1 MTDRIRRTDRI
12 RLTYAFDAYCGWCYG
27 LGPALRQFAD
37 DNADRIDIDLRVLSG
52 GLFSGPRALPVA
64 AYPHIPAANQRIAA
78 ATGVTFGDGYQH
90 ALAKGTMVMD
100 STDAATGLVA
110 LRRQAPGRI
119 LELAS
124 ALQRAWYID
133 GHSLSDL
140 DVYRSIA
147 AGHGLDA
154 SAVAEAF
161 LDLATRTE
169 AEGDFR
175 ELRQL
180 GVDAYPTLL
189 LHTPTGTHRLGG
201 PLSSALQLTEALDR
215 HMAPTSA

>member
-1 MTDRIRRTDRI
+1 MADRT

-37 DNADRIDIDLRVLSG
+37 GNADRIDLRVLSG

-64 AYPHIPAANQRIAA
+64 AYPHIPAAGRRVAA
-78 ATGVTFGDGYQH
+78 ATGVTFGEGYKH
-90 ALAKGTMVMD
+90 ALAMGTLVLD
-100 STDAATGLVA
+100 STDAAVGLVA
-110 LRRQAPGRI
+110 LSRQAPGRV

-124 ALQRAWYID
+124 ALQRAWCVD

-154 SAVAEAF
+154 DAVAAAI
-161 LDLATRTE
+161 LDPAARTE
-169 AEGDFR
+169 AEDGFR
-175 ELRQL
+175 ELRRL

-189 LHTPTGTHRLGG
+189 LHTPTGIHRLGG
-201 PLSSALQLTEALDR
+201 PISSALQLTEALDR

>member
-1 MTDRIRRTDRI
+1 MTDRI

-37 DNADRIDIDLRVLSG
+37 GNVDRIDLRVVPG

-64 AYPHIPAANQRIAA
+64 AYPHIPAATQRIAA

-90 ALAKGTMVMD
+90 TVAMGTMVLD
-100 STDAATGLVA
+100 STDAAIGLVA
-110 LRRQAPGRI
+110 LSRQAPGRT

-124 ALQRAWYID
+124 ALQRAWCVD
-133 GHSLSDL
+133 GRSLSEV

-154 SAVAEAF
+154 NAVVEAF
-161 LDLATRTE
+161 LDPATRTE
-169 AEGDFR
+169 AEDGFR
-175 ELRQL
+175 ELRRL

-215 HMAPTSA
+215 HLVPTSA